1 MDNLNV
7 NKTRYTLENCLTEY
21 PALLATRELQ
31 KILRMGRNR
40 TFTMIHSGVF
50 KIIRCAHV
58 IYISKA
64 SVIDFLNGDIHLD
77 ANTDTSYNV
86 DGVRLN
92 EEEVA
97 K

>member
-21 PALLATRELQ
+21 PTLLTTRELQ

-50 KIIRCAHV
+50 KIVRCGHV
-58 IYISKA
+58 IYITKA
-64 SVIDFLNGDIHLD
+64 SVIDFLNGDLD
-77 ANTDTSYNV
+77 ANAETSYNV
-86 DGVRLN
+86 VGERRN
-92 EEEVA
+92 
-97 K
+97 